1 MDHVDSGFQ
10 DSFSGH
16 WKTESFFGNIMN
28 LDVYNVEC
36 GVYTFFNK
44 LIFFHSF
51 FFFGYTQG
59 MWKFFGQRSNPSHG
73 SDLSHSSD
81 NAGSLTH

>member
-10 DSFSGH
+10 DSFRGH

-51 FFFGYTQG
+51 FFLATLKACGSSLVRDRTQVMAATQATAVTMPG
-59 MWKFFGQRSNPSHG
+59 P
-73 SDLSHSSD
+73 
-81 NAGSLTH
+81 

>member
-10 DSFSGH
+10 DSFRGH

-36 GVYTFFNK
+36 GVYTSFFNK
-44 LIFFHSF
+44 LIFFTLF
-51 FFFGYTQG
+51 FFF
-59 MWKFFGQRSNPSHG
+59 WLHSRHVEVLWSEIEPKSWQRPKPQQ
-73 SDLSHSSD
+73 
-81 NAGSLTH
+81 